1 MGKMS
6 ELALLLDEFR
16 EANRRANELAEEIS
30 AMLSGDEPPAHE
42 RVEEAKPLTLE
53 EVRAVLADK
62 SRNGHTEEIRA
73 LLKKYGADRLSAID
87 PANYQALLGDVEE
100 LNDAT

>member
-16 EANRRANELAEEIS
+16 EANHRANELAEEIS

-42 RVEEAKPLTLE
+42 RVEEEKPLTLE

-62 SRNGHTEEIRA
+62 SRNGYTEEIRA

-87 PANYQALLGDVEE
+87 PVNYQALLGDVEE

>member
-30 AMLSGDEPPAHE
+30 AMLSGEEPHPHE
-42 RVEEAKPLTLE
+42 KAK
-53 EVRAVLADK
+53 EVKIHV
-62 SRNGHTEEIRA
+62 SNSSSIRFIA
-73 LLKKYGADRLSAID
+73 SFIIYNVSYPYFI
-87 PANYQALLGDVEE
+87 YTTQE
-100 LNDAT
+100 

>member
-30 AMLSGDEPPAHE
+30 AMLSGDKPPAHE

-62 SRNGHTEEIRA
+62 SRNGYTEEIRA

>member
-30 AMLSGDEPPAHE
+30 AMLSGDEPPAHSQA
-42 RVEEAKPLTLE
+42 EEVKPLTLE

-62 SRNGHTEEIRA
+62 SRNGYTEEIRA

>member
-1 MGKMS
+1 MP
-6 ELALLLDEFR
+6 LH
-16 EANRRANELAEEIS
+16 I
-30 AMLSGDEPPAHE
+30 LSGCLQ
-42 RVEEAKPLTLE
+42 KWCLI
-53 EVRAVLADK
+53 VRK
-62 SRNGHTEEIRA
+62 RTEEIRA

>member
-42 RVEEAKPLTLE
+42 RVEEEKPLTLE

-62 SRNGHTEEIRA
+62 SRNGYTEEIRA

>member
-30 AMLSGDEPPAHE
+30 AMLSGEEPPPHE
-42 RVEEAKPLTLE
+42 KAKEVKPLTLE

-62 SRNGHTEEIRA
+62 SRNGYTEQIRE
-73 LLKKYGADRLSAID
+73 LLKKHGADRLSAID
-87 PANYQALLGDVEE
+87 PANYQALLEEVEA

>member
-30 AMLSGDEPPAHE
+30 AMLSGDEPPAHSKA
-42 RVEEAKPLTLE
+42 EEVKPLTLE

-62 SRNGHTEEIRA
+62 SRNGYTEEIRA
-73 LLKKYGADRLSAID
+73 LLKKYGADRLSAIA